1 MAFDDYYEELTSDE
15 ADFLLDLH
23 DVIKRL
29 VRDSYP
35 ITLVRLAY
43 ELGVKTQE
51 LSDYLPIIITM
62 LNKVEEEYAEIR

>member
-23 DVIKRL
+23 NVIKRL
-29 VRDSYP
+29 VRDNYP
-35 ITLVRLAY
+35 VTLVRLAY